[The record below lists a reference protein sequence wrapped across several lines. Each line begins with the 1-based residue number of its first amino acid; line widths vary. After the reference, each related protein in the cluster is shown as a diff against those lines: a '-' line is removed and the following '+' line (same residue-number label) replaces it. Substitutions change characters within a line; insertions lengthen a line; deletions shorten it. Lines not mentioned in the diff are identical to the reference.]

1 MLKLTR
7 YRFYCEGGSIMK
19 SNEKI
24 QKMCVAALLCAIG
37 ILIPIISPVKVQLG
51 PMSFTLASHVAV
63 FIAMF
68 ISPAVALTVEVG
80 TTLGFLLAGFPPVVV
95 LRAAAQIFFVLAGA
109 FYLAKRPQI
118 MDNFGKITLFGLIL
132 GAIHG
137 AAEALV
143 VTAFWFSGASY
154 EGSFVYVVV
163 GLVGVGT
170 LVHSMVDY
178 YIALFIWKA
187 VSKAARIPNV
197 SYKG

>member
-1 MLKLTR
+1 
-7 YRFYCEGGSIMK
+7 MK
-19 SNEKI
+19 ANERI
-24 QKMCVAALLCAIG
+24 QKMCIAALLCAIG
-37 ILIPIISPVKVQLG
+37 ILIPIISPVKIQLG

-68 ISPAVALTVEVG
+68 ISPAVAFTVELG

-95 LRAAAQIFFVLAGA
+95 LRAAAQVFFVMAGA
-109 FYLAKRPQI
+109 FYLLKRPQI
-118 MDNFGKITLFGLIL
+118 MDSFGSLTVFGLVL

-170 LVHSMVDY
+170 MVHSMVDY